1 MMDRARRLCRR
12 LFHHVYH
19 RYALRQIAKPTTR
32 VLGHT
37 LVTDPQVFHP
47 VYFLSTGLFLAYLGE
62 RQLAGKRLLDMGTG
76 SGIVGIFAASRGA
89 AVTSCDVN
97 PHAVR
102 LAAENARRNAAPV
115 EVVESNLFSALAG
128 RVFDLICF
136 NVPFY
141 AQAATTPFESALYA
155 GPAFETIREFARGCG
170 DALARDGEVVII
182 FSEDSGRDTVLSFF
196 VAADLVAVEER
207 VATKY
212 FERFHIV
219 RFRRAASAPA
229 AQQHR

>member
-1 MMDRARRLCRR
+1 M
-12 LFHHVYH
+12 
-19 RYALRQIAKPTTR
+19 AKPTTR

-47 VYFLSTGLFLAYLGE
+47 VYFLSTGLFLAYLGQ
-62 RQLAGKRLLDMGTG
+62 RDLAGKRFLDMGTG
-76 SGIVGIFAASRGA
+76 SGIIGIFAATRGA

-102 LAAENARRNAAPV
+102 VAGENARRNGV
-115 EVVESNLFSALAG
+115 TLEVIESNVFSALAG
-128 RVFDLICF
+128 RVFDVICF

-141 AQAATTPFESALYA
+141 PQTPATPFESALYA
-155 GPAFETIREFARGCG
+155 GPEFETIREFARGCG
-170 DALARDGEVVII
+170 DALAADGEAIII
-182 FSEDSGRDTVLSFF
+182 FSEDSGRDNVLGFF
-196 VAADLVAVEER
+196 RAAALMAVEER

-219 RFRRAASAPA
+219 RFRRAGSALS